1 MKQFLL
7 SIRTILRFKTYTAI
21 NVAGL
26 ALSLSCVFILVRYIH
41 QEYTVNHFVPHL
53 ERTFMTYLVDG
64 VNAPRLSTSEDY
76 NNDPNYRDP
85 LNDPSVEMV
94 SRFIF
99 INDDYVI
106 KDGYRYTVNTLVA
119 DSLFFEMM
127 PYPCVEGV
135 MKLAPNE
142 ALISAEAAGR
152 LFGEESPVGK
162 ELTVSS
168 GKYVKVVGVFGK
180 PATKSFVQFDVV
192 LSMDLL
198 PMWGYLPYEVVRLYR
213 ADDVTALNRK
223 NAVPMKLQA
232 YNGRPIYYKLVPL
245 DDVYLGRGLAYDLS
259 YDRKRL
265 LHGNKQ
271 VLDILSLV
279 ALLILLVGIF
289 NYVNLYTVV
298 MLKRS
303 RELGVKKVLGAGKGS
318 MFLQL
323 YAENV
328 CLNAIA
334 LFVVWLLVEVTGG
347 LVALWYDIPVQGNW
361 KFDVLLSAFVLF
373 VLPLLTVLH
382 PFWRYVHAAPMRSLS
397 NVSLGGK
404 SMASRITFLFLQYV
418 ITFCL
423 VVTAVYMVRHLYYLL
438 HTQTGYRTENI
449 LQCRFYRETPGFNAN
464 GWEEMVK
471 ERKRIK
477 DASFRIEKRIGESPL
492 FTGMAYGEP
501 PYKFRGDVK
510 FVSEEGEEVSC
521 FFSFTNSAYMNL
533 FGFKILEGRGWGDED
548 DFRQYKMIVNRA
560 FLHALHIDDWASAR
574 VMPRERLWYAVDE
587 SREPQAYQIV
597 GVMDDFK
604 TGHLSGGNHPIVFV
618 YNESPRGED
627 CFLSVVPGR
636 QKEAVDSLRAF
647 YEEIFG
653 TGDFECSFVSDEIS
667 RLHDDD
673 RRVMRIVIT
682 FAVIGVCIS
691 CLGLFGM
698 SLYDIRQR
706 YREIGL
712 RKVHGALPSDIY
724 RLLFRKYLYILGAAF
739 VAGSSLAW
747 WGIEMYMRQYAHRAP
762 LSAWI
767 FIVSG
772 LLVAA
777 VALLTLWWQI
787 RRATR
792 INPAE
797 VIKSE

>member
-53 ERTFMTYLVDG
+53 ERTFMTYMVDG
-64 VNAPRLSTSEDY
+64 VGAPRVSGSRHYDSAS
-76 NNDPNYRDP
+76 NHSDP

-94 SRFIF
+94 SRFILDD
-99 INDDYVI
+99 DDYVI
-106 KDGYRYTVNTLVA
+106 KNGYCYTVNTLVV

-162 ELTVSS
+162 ELAVSS
-168 GKYVKVVGVFGK
+168 GKYVKVVGVLGK
-180 PATKSFVQFDVV
+180 PATKSFIQFDVV
-192 LSMDLL
+192 LSKDLL
-198 PMWGYLPYEVVRLYR
+198 PVWSLTPFELVRLHR

-223 NAVPMKLQA
+223 NVVTMKWHSNLSLSMYFLLA
-232 YNGRPIYYKLVPL
+232 PL
-245 DDVYLGRGLAYDLS
+245 DDIYLDNSLEFNCKGMF
-259 YDRKRL
+259 
-265 LHGNKQ
+265 HGNKQ

-318 MFLQL
+318 IFLQL

-382 PFWRYVHAAPMRSLS
+382 PFWRYVHASPMRSLS

-438 HTQTGYRTENI
+438 HTKTGYRTENI
-449 LQCRFYRETPGFNAN
+449 LQCRFYRQTPGFYASS
-464 GWEEMVK
+464 WEEMEK
-471 ERKRIK
+471 ESKRIK
-477 DASFRIEKRIGESPL
+477 DAFFRIEKRIGESPL
-492 FTGMAYGEP
+492 FTGMAYGKP
-501 PYKFRGDVK
+501 PYNFQGNMN
-510 FVSEEGEEVSC
+510 FVSEEGEDVSC
-521 FFSFTNSAYMNL
+521 RYCYTDSAYMNV
-533 FGFKILEGRGWGDED
+533 FGFKVLEGRGWGDED
-548 DFRQYKMIVNRA
+548 KYMQYKMIVNRA

-574 VMPRERLWYAVDE
+574 VMPRLRLWYAVGE
-587 SREPQAYQIV
+587 SMEPQAYQIV

-604 TGHLSGGNHPIVFV
+604 TGHLSGGNYPIVFV

-647 YEEIFG
+647 YEETFG
-653 TGDFECSFVSDEIS
+653 TGDFECSFVSDEIA